1 MKQTI
6 ACLLLCAQLT
16 FAWGPRAHSCV
27 NRAAIQT
34 LPEGLAFL
42 KAQEEWVNHWASIPD
57 TYRGPMDAYSKIL
70 EDPNHGWFQEQFSF
84 LKTIPRSR
92 YEFVLALYDE
102 HKRIQAKEPERA
114 KLMNVRW
121 TGTLPYAAM
130 ESFEHIRIAMRRYRM
145 LKAQE
150 KDTQFTE
157 QEIATYIGVLGH
169 YVADA
174 AMPLH
179 VSIHHDGWVGE
190 NPKEY
195 TRDPRVHGRFES
207 SFVELIQLKE
217 ADFKP
222 VMSPAKVLADPWTAI
237 LDHIAMSFS
246 HVEDVYILDQAKA
259 YENKDHEAARKLVY
273 KLMAKSSDLLRDL
286 TYTAWEQSGEPMRF
300 DRANNPISLTH
311 PRFNPATGTAPPEK

>member
-1 MKQTI
+1 MKRNV
-6 ACLLLCAQLT
+6 AFLLLSAQLLL
-16 FAWGPRAHSCV
+16 AWGPRAHSCV
-27 NRAAIQT
+27 NRAAVQT
-34 LPEGLAFL
+34 MPEGLSFL
-42 KAQEEWVNHWASIPD
+42 KPHEEWVNHWASIPD
-57 TYRGPMDAYSKIL
+57 SYRGPMDPYSKIL

-84 LKTIPRSR
+84 LKQIPKSR

-102 HKRIQAKEPERA
+102 QKRIQAKEPERA

-145 LKAQE
+145 LKSQQ
-150 KDTQFTE
+150 KDTKFTE
-157 QEIATYIGVLGH
+157 QEIASYIGVLGH

-190 NPKEY
+190 NPKNY

-222 VMSPAKVLADPWTAI
+222 VMSSAKVLSDPWTAI
-237 LDHIAMSFS
+237 QEHIAMSFS
-246 HVEDVYILDQAKA
+246 HVEEVYALDQANA
-259 YENKDHEAARKLVY
+259 YDDKDHEAARKLVY
-273 KLMAKSSDLLRDL
+273 KLLAKSADLLRDL
-286 TYTAWEQSGEPMRF
+286 TYTAWEESAQPMRF
-300 DRANNPISLTH
+300 DRTNNPISPSH
-311 PRFNPATGTAPPEK
+311 PRYNAATGTAPPQ